1 MASEPQNLVAR
12 FNSLSRQP
20 VTRQLGLLLGL
31 AASIALAMGLV
42 QWSMAPDFTPL
53 YSELSPGDTSE
64 VVRSLENSGIPYQL
78 HNSTG
83 LVSVPVDKVHEARL
97 KLASEGLPQGGGNG
111 FDMLYKEQEM
121 GVSSFMEKARY
132 DRALEQELSN
142 SIASLD
148 SVRSARVHLAL
159 PKQSAFVRKK
169 NKPAASV
176 LLNLYPARQLTERQ
190 LSGVVHL
197 VASSVPGLE
206 AEQVSVV
213 DNLGKLLSSQNSND
227 DFAYTKEQFR
237 FTRQL
242 EQSYSSRITEIL
254 TPILGVGAVS
264 AQVAAEIDFTMVEKT
279 SESYAPESRIRSE
292 QMEEEVTGSR
302 TVNSGVPGTLANQP
316 PVETTVAA
324 APEGGEEE
332 KAQTERSSKREVRN
346 YEMDKTISH
355 IREVPGTL
363 QKLSVAVV
371 VDYVEQ
377 VNEEGESE
385 RGPLSET
392 RLAEITSLVKE
403 AVGFN
408 EERGDSVNV
417 INASFVAP
425 PEMEPMPEASLMDQA
440 WVWKAAKIGLSAIGF
455 ILVIFTVLK
464 PLMQA
469 SSAPPPSAQ
478 PLAVPQGQAMYA
490 GAPMGAGMV
499 DGGMAMGMGE
509 DQVTLGGQ
517 QQQQLGLPAGTPAY
531 QQQLNMARTMV
542 EGEPERVAHVV
553 KNWVATDG

>member
-1 MASEPQNLVAR
+1 MALESQNLMGR

-31 AASIALAMGLV
+31 AASIALGMGLV
-42 QWSMAPDFTPL
+42 QWAMAPDFTPL
-53 YSELSPGDTSE
+53 YGELSPSATSD
-64 VVRSLENSGIPYQL
+64 VVRSLENSGVPYKL
-78 HNSTG
+78 HGSTG
-83 LVSVPVDKVHEARL
+83 LVSVPADKVHEARL
-97 KLASEGLPQGGGNG
+97 KLASEGLPQGDGSGG
-111 FDMLYKEQEM
+111 FDILYKEQEL

-132 DRALEQELSN
+132 DRALEQELAS

-148 SVRSARVHLAL
+148 SIRSARVHLAL

-176 LLNLYPARQLTERQ
+176 LLSLYPARELTERQ
-190 LSGVVHL
+190 LSGIVHL

-206 AEQVSVV
+206 AEAVSVV
-213 DNLGKLLSSQNSND
+213 DNQGKLLSSQSSND

-237 FTRQL
+237 FTQQL
-242 EQSYSSRITEIL
+242 EQNYMARITEIL
-254 TPILGVGAVS
+254 TPIVGIGSVS
-264 AQVAAEIDFTMVEKT
+264 AQVAAQIDFTMVEKT
-279 SESYAPESRIRSE
+279 SETYAPESTIRSE
-292 QMEEEVTGSR
+292 QLEEELSGSR
-302 TVNSGVPGTLANQP
+302 KVNTGIPGTLSNQP
-316 PVETTVAA
+316 PIETTVTNT
-324 APEGGEEE
+324 PGGAEEE
-332 KAQTERSSKREVRN
+332 KAQTERSTKREVRN
-346 YEMDKTISH
+346 YELDKTISH

-371 VDYVEQ
+371 VDYIEQ
-377 VNEEGESE
+377 LNDKGESE
-385 RGPLSET
+385 RVPLSEA
-392 RLAEITSLVKE
+392 RMAEITSLVKE

-408 EERGDSVNV
+408 ETRGDSLNV

-440 WVWKAAKIGLSAIGF
+440 WVWRAAKLGLSGIAI
-455 ILVIFTVLK
+455 ILVIFTVLR

-469 SSAPPPSAQ
+469 SSAPPPGAQ
-478 PLAVPQGQAMYA
+478 PLAPPQGGY
-490 GAPMGAGMV
+490 PDNSMG
-499 DGGMAMGMGE
+499 GGMAMGE

-517 QQQQLGLPAGTPAY
+517 QQLGLPAGAPVY

-553 KNWVATDG
+553 KGWVAADG

>member
-1 MASEPQNLVAR
+1 MALDSQNLMGR

-31 AASIALAMGLV
+31 AASIALGMGLV
-42 QWSMAPDFTPL
+42 QWAMAPDFTPL
-53 YSELSPGDTSE
+53 YSELSPSATSD
-64 VVRSLENSGIPYQL
+64 VIRSLENSGVPYKL
-78 HNSTG
+78 HGSTG
-83 LVSVPVDKVHEARL
+83 LVSVPADKVHEARL
-97 KLASEGLPQGGGNG
+97 KLASEGLPQGDGSGG
-111 FDMLYKEQEM
+111 FDILYKEQEL

-132 DRALEQELSN
+132 DRALEQELAS

-148 SVRSARVHLAL
+148 SIRSARVHLAL

-176 LLNLYPARQLTERQ
+176 LLSLYPARELTERQ
-190 LSGVVHL
+190 LAGIVHL

-206 AEQVSVV
+206 AESVSVV
-213 DNLGKLLSSQNSND
+213 DNQGKLLSSQSSND

-237 FTRQL
+237 FTQQL
-242 EQSYSSRITEIL
+242 EQSYMDRITEIL
-254 TPILGVGAVS
+254 TPIVGVGSVS
-264 AQVAAEIDFTMVEKT
+264 AQVAAQIDFTMVEKT
-279 SESYAPESRIRSE
+279 SETYAPESTVRSE
-292 QMEEEVTGSR
+292 QLEEELSGSR
-302 TVNSGVPGTLANQP
+302 KLNAGIPGTLSNQP
-316 PVETTVAA
+316 PVETTVTDT
-324 APEGGEEE
+324 PGGTEEE
-332 KAQTERSSKREVRN
+332 KAQMERSTKREVRN
-346 YEMDKTISH
+346 YELDKTISH

-371 VDYVEQ
+371 IDYIEQ
-377 VNEEGESE
+377 LNDNGESE
-385 RGPLSET
+385 RVPLSEA

-408 EERGDSVNV
+408 ETRGDSLNV

-425 PEMEPMPEASLMDQA
+425 PEMEPMPELSLMDQP
-440 WVWKAAKIGLSAIGF
+440 WVWRAAKMGLSGIAI
-455 ILVIFTVLK
+455 ILVIFTVLR

-469 SSAPPPSAQ
+469 SSAPPPSAP
-478 PLAVPQGQAMYA
+478 PLAPPQGGYA
-490 GAPMGAGMV
+490 NSMG
-499 DGGMAMGMGE
+499 DGMGD

-517 QQQQLGLPAGTPAY
+517 QQLGLPGGAPGY

-553 KNWVATDG
+553 KGWVAADG

>member
-1 MASEPQNLVAR
+1 MALDSQNLMGR

-31 AASIALAMGLV
+31 AASIALGMGLV
-42 QWSMAPDFTPL
+42 QWAMAPDYTPL
-53 YSELSPGDTSE
+53 YSELSPGATSD
-64 VVRSLENSGIPYQL
+64 VIRSLENSGVPYKL
-78 HNSTG
+78 HGSTG
-83 LVSVPVDKVHEARL
+83 LVSVPADKVHEARL
-97 KLASEGLPQGGGNG
+97 KLASEGLPQGDGSGG
-111 FDMLYKEQEM
+111 FDILYKEQEL

-132 DRALEQELSN
+132 DRALEQELAS

-148 SVRSARVHLAL
+148 SIRSARVHLAL

-176 LLNLYPARQLTERQ
+176 LLSLYPARELTERQ
-190 LSGVVHL
+190 LAGIVHL

-206 AEQVSVV
+206 AESVSVV
-213 DNLGKLLSSQNSND
+213 DNQGKLLSSQSSND

-237 FTRQL
+237 FTQQL
-242 EQSYSSRITEIL
+242 EQSYMDRITEIL
-254 TPILGVGAVS
+254 TPIVGVGSVS
-264 AQVAAEIDFTMVEKT
+264 AQVAAQVDFTMVEKT
-279 SESYAPESRIRSE
+279 SETYAPESTIRSE
-292 QMEEEVTGSR
+292 QLEEELSGSR
-302 TVNSGVPGTLANQP
+302 KLNAGIPGTLSNQP
-316 PVETTVAA
+316 PIETTVTDTPGVA
-324 APEGGEEE
+324 EEE
-332 KAQTERSSKREVRN
+332 KAKMERSTKREVRN
-346 YEMDKTISH
+346 YELDKTISH

-371 VDYVEQ
+371 VDYIEQ
-377 VNEEGESE
+377 LNDEGESE
-385 RGPLSET
+385 RVPLSES

-408 EERGDSVNV
+408 ETRGDSLNV

-425 PEMEPMPEASLMDQA
+425 PEIEPMPEISFMDQA
-440 WVWKAAKIGLSAIGF
+440 WVWRAAKMGLSGIAI
-455 ILVIFTVLK
+455 ILVIFTVLR

-469 SSAPPPSAQ
+469 SSAPPPSAP
-478 PLAVPQGQAMYA
+478 PLAPPQGGYA
-490 GAPMGAGMV
+490 DNSMG
-499 DGGMAMGMGE
+499 GGMGD

-517 QQQQLGLPAGTPAY
+517 QQLGLPGGAPGY

-553 KNWVATDG
+553 KGWVAADG

>member
-1 MASEPQNLVAR
+1 MALEPQNVMNR

-53 YSELSPGDTSE
+53 YSELSPGETGE
-64 VVRSLENSGIPYQL
+64 VVRSLESSGIPYQL

-83 LVSVPVDKVHEARL
+83 LVSVPADKVHEARL
-97 KLASEGLPQGGGNG
+97 KLASEGLPQGDGNG

-132 DRALEQELSN
+132 DRALEQELSE

-176 LLNLYPARQLTERQ
+176 LLSLYSSRQLTERQ
-190 LSGVVHL
+190 LSGIVHL
-197 VASSVPGLE
+197 VASSVPGLQ
-206 AEQVSVV
+206 AEHVSVV
-213 DNLGKLLSSQNSND
+213 DNQGKLLSSQNSND

-237 FTRQL
+237 FTQQL
-242 EQSYSSRITEIL
+242 EQNYSSRITEIL
-254 TPILGVGAVS
+254 TPILGIGAVS

-279 SESYAPESRIRSE
+279 SESYAPESTIRSE
-292 QMEEEVTGSR
+292 QMEEELTSGR
-302 TVNSGVPGTLANQP
+302 KTNSGIPGTLSNQP
-316 PVETTVAA
+316 PVETTVTDS
-324 APEGGEEE
+324 PDGGEEE
-332 KAQTERSSKREVRN
+332 KSQTERSSKREVRN

-371 VDYVEQ
+371 VDYVDQ
-377 VNEEGESE
+377 VNDQGETE
-385 RGPLSET
+385 RVPLTEA
-392 RLAEITSLVKE
+392 RLSEITSLVKE

-425 PEMEPMPEASLMDQA
+425 PEMEPMPEASLMDQP
-440 WVWKAAKIGLSAIGF
+440 WVWKAAKMGLSSIAVL
-455 ILVIFTVLK
+455 LVIFIVLK
-464 PLMQA
+464 PLMQI
-469 SSAPPPSAQ
+469 SSAPLPAQ
-478 PLAVPQGQAMYA
+478 SLPVPQGQPGMYP
-490 GAPMGAGMV
+490 GGPV
-499 DGGMAMGMGE
+499 EGGMAMGE

-517 QQQQLGLPAGTPAY
+517 QQQLGLPGGTPMY
-531 QQQLNMARTMV
+531 QQQLSMARTMV

-553 KNWVATDG
+553 KNWVAADG

>member
-1 MASEPQNLVAR
+1 MALEPQNLMNR

-31 AASIALAMGLV
+31 AASIALAMGMV
-42 QWSMAPDFTPL
+42 QWSMAPEFTPL

-64 VVRSLENSGIPYQL
+64 VIRSLENSGVPYQL

-97 KLASEGLPQGGGNG
+97 KLASEGLPQRGGNG

-132 DRALEQELSN
+132 DRALEQELSQ

-176 LLNLYPARQLTERQ
+176 LLNLYAARQLTDRQ
-190 LSGVVHL
+190 LAGVIHL

-206 AEQVSVV
+206 SEQVSVV
-213 DNLGKLLSSQNSND
+213 DNQGKLLSSQNSND
-227 DFAYTKEQFR
+227 DFAFTTEQFR
-237 FTRQL
+237 FTQQL

-264 AQVAAEIDFTMVEKT
+264 AQVTADVDFTMVEKT
-279 SESYAPESRIRSE
+279 SESYAPESTIRSE
-292 QMEEEVTGSR
+292 QMEEETTGSR

-316 PVETTVAA
+316 PVETTVATS
-324 APEGGEEE
+324 PEGGEEE

-355 IREVPGTL
+355 TREVPGTL
-363 QKLSVAVV
+363 KKLSVAVV
-371 VDYVEQ
+371 VDYIEQ
-377 VNEEGESE
+377 INEDDEFE
-385 RGPLSET
+385 RLPLPEA

-417 INASFVAP
+417 INASFVEP
-425 PEMEPMPEASLMDQA
+425 PEIEPMPEASLMEQA
-440 WVWKAAKIGLSAIGF
+440 WVWKAAKIGLSGIGV

-464 PLMQA
+464 PLMKA
-469 SSAPPPSAQ
+469 SSAAPPSAP
-478 PLAVPQGQAMYA
+478 PLAAPQVQGGMAYA
-490 GAPMGAGMV
+490 APMGGMP
-499 DGGMAMGMGE
+499 MGAMGE

-517 QQQQLGLPAGTPAY
+517 QQQQLGLPGGAPVY

-553 KNWVATDG
+553 KNWVAADG

>member
-1 MASEPQNLVAR
+1 MALEPQNLMNR

-42 QWSMAPDFTPL
+42 QWSMTPDFTPL
-53 YSELSPGDTSE
+53 YSELSPRETGE
-64 VVRSLENSGIPYQL
+64 VVRSLESSGIPYQL

-83 LVSVPVDKVHEARL
+83 LVSVPADKVHEARL
-97 KLASEGLPQGGGNG
+97 KLASEGLPQGDGNG
-111 FDMLYKEQEM
+111 FEMLYKEQEM

-132 DRALEQELSN
+132 DRALEQELSQ

-176 LLNLYPARQLTERQ
+176 LLNLYSARQLTERQ
-190 LSGVVHL
+190 LSGIVHL

-213 DNLGKLLSSQNSND
+213 DNQGKLLSSQNSND

-237 FTRQL
+237 FTQQL
-242 EQSYSSRITEIL
+242 EKNYSSRITEIL

-279 SESYAPESRIRSE
+279 SESYAPESTIRSE
-292 QMEEEVTGSR
+292 QMEEELTGSR
-302 TVNSGVPGTLANQP
+302 RTNSGIPGTLSNQP
-316 PVETTVAA
+316 PVETTVTDS
-324 APEGGEEE
+324 PEGAED
-332 KAQTERSSKREVRN
+332 KPQTERSSKKEVRN

-371 VDYVEQ
+371 VDYVDQ
-377 VNEEGESE
+377 LNDKGEVE
-385 RGPLSET
+385 RVPLTET

-403 AVGFN
+403 TVGFN

-417 INASFVAP
+417 INASFVVP
-425 PEMEPMPEASLMDQA
+425 PEMEPMPEASLMDQP
-440 WVWKAAKIGLSAIGF
+440 WVWKAAKMGLSSIAVL
-455 ILVIFTVLK
+455 LVIFTVLK
-464 PLMQA
+464 PLMQI
-469 SSAPPPSAQ
+469 SSAPPPAQ
-478 PLAVPQGQAMYA
+478 PMPQGQPGMY
-490 GAPMGAGMV
+490 PAGM
-499 DGGMAMGMGE
+499 DGAMAMGE

-517 QQQQLGLPAGTPAY
+517 QQQLLPGGAPAY
-531 QQQLNMARTMV
+531 QQQLSMARTMV

-553 KNWVATDG
+553 KNWVAADG

>member
-1 MASEPQNLVAR
+1 MALEPQNLVNR

-53 YSELSPGDTSE
+53 YSELSPGETGE

-83 LVSVPVDKVHEARL
+83 LVSVPADKVHEARL
-97 KLASEGLPQGGGNG
+97 KLASEGLPQSDGNG

-132 DRALEQELSN
+132 DRALEQELSQ

-176 LLNLYPARQLTERQ
+176 LLNLYAARQLTDRQ
-190 LSGVVHL
+190 LAGIVHL

-213 DNLGKLLSSQNSND
+213 DNQGKLLSSQNSND

-237 FTRQL
+237 FTQQL

-279 SESYAPESRIRSE
+279 SESYAPESTIRSE

-316 PVETTVAA
+316 PVETTVATTP
-324 APEGGEEE
+324 PEEGEEE

-371 VDYVEQ
+371 VDYIDQ
-377 VNEEGESE
+377 VNDQGETD
-385 RGPLSET
+385 RVPLSEA
-392 RLAEITSLVKE
+392 RLAEVTSLVKE

-425 PEMEPMPEASLMDQA
+425 PEMEAMPEASFMEQA
-440 WVWKAAKIGLSAIGF
+440 WVWKAVKIGLSAIGF

-478 PLAVPQGQAMYA
+478 PLAAPQGQGGMAYA
-490 GAPMGAGMV
+490 GAPME
-499 DGGMAMGMGE
+499 GGMPMGVMGE
-509 DQVTLGGQ
+509 DQVTLGG

-553 KNWVATDG
+553 KNWVAADG